1 MAAWLRYLVAFLVF
15 AHGFVYIRVG
25 GALPG
30 SVKGWN
36 GRPWLLGDA
45 ITGSALI
52 TLLRAVHVAAGIA
65 IVACAV
71 AIALNHSSWRT
82 LAIVGSAVGLVAF
95 AVFWDGQTNLL
106 FDEGA
111 FGAVI
116 SLGLLLAALLS

>member
-1 MAAWLRYLVAFLVF
+1 MAAWLRYLVAFLMF

-30 SVKGWN
+30 TVQGWN
-36 GRPWLLGDA
+36 GRPWLLGHA
-45 ITGSALI
+45 ITGGALI

-71 AIALNHSSWRT
+71 GIALNHPSWRT
-82 LAIVGSAVGLVAF
+82 FAILGSAVGLVAF
-95 AVFWDGQTNLL
+95 ATFWDGQTRLL

-111 FGAVI
+111 VGAVI
-116 SLGLLLAALLS
+116 SLGLLLAALLA